1 MVLTKKNPNIRVHP
15 ERVGRLDLS
24 GKKLVAVGGTN
35 GLGQAIARQAH
46 ARGAEVTVVGRTFR
60 DEPAP

>member
-46 ARGAEVTVVGRTFR
+46 ARGAEVTGVGRTFR